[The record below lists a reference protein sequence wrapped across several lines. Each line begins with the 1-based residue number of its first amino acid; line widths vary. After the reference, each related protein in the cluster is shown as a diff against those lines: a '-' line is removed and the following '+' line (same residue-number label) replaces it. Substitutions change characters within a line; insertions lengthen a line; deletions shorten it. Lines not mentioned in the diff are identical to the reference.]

1 MDNNGIK
8 LNTKQ
13 KRLIYMK
20 QKYEKVRLN
29 NLIQLQTDLIKIL
42 SETDFSKYDEATK
55 DINKMMKNLYE
66 SLKSF
71 ENKS

>member
-20 QKYEKVRLN
+20 QKYAKTCIN

-42 SETDFSKYDEATK
+42 SETDFSKYDEAPK
-55 DINKMMKNLYE
+55 DINKMIKNLYE